1 MYLSH
6 VTMET
11 EKVNS
16 VSLDR
21 KYQNSDHSG
30 KQGLLVKGSEDSIA
44 GWVRSRGLLCNA
56 VALGNTFLRFSEST
70 SYPPPTHTHRRL
82 WVDVWIPLIVVYTS
96 YLCIKTLLSPPSACT
111 ILAYHLHLR
120 KAFQC
125 RAENRL
131 GWCWCGR
138 TREWYFLK
146 PEKSLLAW
154 SSRERWQELETLS
167 CGKGSRKQR
176 RGIPARRGFFEGAPK
191 PDLST
196 GSGFTVQLCT
206 TVGPR
211 KRRVV
216 ISFECSC
223 CYYVFVVFNYLW
235 SWIFQHLKF

>member
-11 EKVNS
+11 KKVNS

-30 KQGLLVKGSEDSIA
+30 NGLLVKGSEDSIT

-82 WVDVWIPLIVVYTS
+82 WMDVWIPLIVVYTS
-96 YLCIKTLLSPPSACT
+96 YLRIKTVLSPPSVCT

-146 PEKSLLAW
+146 PEKSLLAR

-167 CGKGSRKQR
+167 CGKGSRMQR
-176 RGIPARRGFFEGAPK
+176 RGIPARRG
-191 PDLST
+191 
-196 GSGFTVQLCT
+196 GS
-206 TVGPR
+206 
-211 KRRVV
+211 
-216 ISFECSC
+216 
-223 CYYVFVVFNYLW
+223 
-235 SWIFQHLKF
+235 LKVL